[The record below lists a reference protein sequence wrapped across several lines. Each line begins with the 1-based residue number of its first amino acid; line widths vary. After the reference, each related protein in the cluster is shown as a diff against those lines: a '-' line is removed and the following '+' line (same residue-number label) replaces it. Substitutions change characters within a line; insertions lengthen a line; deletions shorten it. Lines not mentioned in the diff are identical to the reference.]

1 VNATIDYAG
10 ALRRHAG
17 LAAIVAAVTLLT
29 AVLTTSLQKRVYES
43 AAQLVAAPAARTTDT
58 SDVIRSVETL
68 ERRTVVATFARI
80 ASTAEVREA
89 ALQRAQVSGADA
101 ERYHVRGAVVPNTNI
116 LRVEA
121 SGPDPD
127 RVAAVANAAA
137 VMTAQ
142 RAETLYRVYS
152 LQVLSR
158 AMPAAAPAYPDR
170 RRNLLVG
177 ITLAVFL
184 GVLSA
189 LVADRLRGAP
199 PPREPDR

>member
-10 ALRRHAG
+10 ALRRHVW
-17 LAAIVAAVTLLT
+17 LATTVAAVTLLT
-29 AVLTTSLQKRVYES
+29 TVVVTSCQRRVYES
-43 AAQLVAAPAARTTDT
+43 GAQLVAAPAAQTTDT

-89 ALQRAQVSGADA
+89 ALQRAQVPGAEA

-137 VMTAQ
+137 VATAQ
-142 RAETLYRVYS
+142 RAQTLYRVYS
-152 LQVLSR
+152 LQLLSR
-158 AMPAAAPAYPDR
+158 ATPAAAPAYPDR
-170 RRNLLVG
+170 RRNMLVG
-177 ITLAVFL
+177 LTLAVFL

-189 LVADRLRGAP
+189 LVADRLRVGAP
-199 PPREPDR
+199 PSEQDW